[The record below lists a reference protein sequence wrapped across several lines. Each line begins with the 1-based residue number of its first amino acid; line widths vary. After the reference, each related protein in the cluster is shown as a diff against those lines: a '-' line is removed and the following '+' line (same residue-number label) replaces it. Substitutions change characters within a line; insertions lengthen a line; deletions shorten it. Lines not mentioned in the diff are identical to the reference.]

1 MTAPP
6 TDRTAVLPRAR
17 AAALA
22 LAAVAT
28 VSGCA
33 GTTDGRPTPAA
44 DDGAARGGGSAA
56 TSSAPAPRVFT
67 TALDE
72 TALDVEPGFV
82 AFSAAAHPAGGYVA
96 LVGAVDGSTDST
108 RLIRL
113 FPPAGAEPG
122 GRTSWQMPAL
132 DFDADL
138 AVTPDGTVL
147 ALGRGSVATTAGA
160 DVVLYALRPGQ
171 DVPQPVWSTDAH
183 SGSKGGHLALSPDGA
198 TAYVGH
204 SWFGS
209 GPALGSTL
217 AAVDV
222 ATGEVRAETVLDL
235 GVPGVVSVE
244 AVEARPAGG
253 ATVLV
258 SARSEDATGGS
269 LHVVEVDA
277 DLAPLGDPVDVAPG
291 AASPRGHAL
300 AVAPDGT
307 AVVALGTT
315 AVTGT
320 GYGLVVVRDG
330 EVAASRPL
338 ASDWL
343 PADLALDRT
352 GRYAYVPLTHT
363 GAAATLAAV
372 DLATGV
378 AVSEVPLCVTSASFG
393 SVELAADGGSLV
405 ATGVCDDRAW
415 TSSAFL
421 VG

>member
-6 TDRTAVLPRAR
+6 TDRNAVLPRAR
-17 AAALA
+17 AAALV
-22 LAAVAT
+22 LATVAT

-33 GTTDGRPTPAA
+33 GTTDGRPSPAA
-44 DDGAARGGGSAA
+44 DDGTVQADAAA
-56 TSSAPAPRVFT
+56 TPGEPAPRVLT

-96 LVGAVDGSTDST
+96 LVGAVDGSSDAT

-113 FPPAGAEPG
+113 FPPVGAEPG
-122 GRTSWQMPAL
+122 GRSSWRMPAL
-132 DFDADL
+132 DFDADV

-171 DVPQPVWSTDAH
+171 EVPQPVWSTDAH
-183 SGSKGGHLALSPDGA
+183 AGSKGGHLALSPDGA

-204 SWFGS
+204 SWYGS
-209 GPALGSTL
+209 DPALGSTL

-222 ATGEVRAETVLDL
+222 ATGEVRTEAVLDL
-235 GVPGVVSVE
+235 GVPGIVSVE
-244 AVEARPAGG
+244 AIETRPAGG

-258 SARSEDATGGS
+258 SVRSVDATTRS
-269 LHVVEVDA
+269 LHVVEVDG
-277 DLAPLGDPVDVAPG
+277 DLSPLGRPVDVAPD
-291 AASPRGHAL
+291 ASSARGYGL

-307 AVVALGTT
+307 AVVALEVT
-315 AVTGT
+315 AVAGAHH
-320 GYGLVVVRDG
+320 GLVVVRDG
-330 EVAASRPL
+330 EVVGSHPL
-338 ASDWL
+338 TSDWL

-352 GRYAYVPLTHT
+352 GRLAYVPLTLT
-363 GAAATLAAV
+363 GAPATLAAV
-372 DLATGV
+372 DLASGV
-378 AVSEVPLCVTSASFG
+378 TVSEVPLCVTSASFA
-393 SVELAADGGSLV
+393 SVEPAADGETLV
-405 ATGVCDDRAW
+405 ATGVCDDREWA
-415 TSSAFL
+415 SSAFL